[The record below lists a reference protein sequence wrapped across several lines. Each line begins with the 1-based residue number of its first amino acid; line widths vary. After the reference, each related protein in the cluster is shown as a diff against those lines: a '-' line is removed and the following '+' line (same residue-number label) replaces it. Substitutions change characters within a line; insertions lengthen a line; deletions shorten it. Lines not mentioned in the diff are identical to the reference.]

1 MDKNKEVNQDDV
13 IDDKKTFEDVTVE
26 NPTISLTP
34 QVEGVS
40 NSVRHL
46 WSYLLIKI
54 LLKFLITTIHNC
66 LKWQLF

>member
-1 MDKNKEVNQDDV
+1 MDKNKEVNQDEV
-13 IDDKKTFEDVTVE
+13 IDDKKTIEDVTVE

-34 QVEGVS
+34 QVEGVA
-40 NSVRHL
+40 NSVKTL
-46 WSYLLIKI
+46 MEI